1 MRTTARETAF
11 KIIFASRFN
20 GTIDDK
26 LCSALE
32 KAANLTSDDMEYVE
46 KVISIVKEHEDEFLK
61 IIDEKSKFF
70 PQSRLFAADKSLL
83 ILALAEILY
92 MPDIPNVVSVN
103 EAANIASVYS
113 TPKSAD
119 FISGILADVLK
130 E

>member
-20 GTIDDK
+20 GPIDDK

-32 KAANLTSDDMEYVE
+32 KAANLTSDDIEYVE
-46 KVISIVKEHEDEFLK
+46 KVISIVREHEDEFLK

-130 E
+130 G